1 MWDMIFNAANLL
13 ALACWAVLIFV
24 SRGEIS
30 RTLVFYG
37 GVGLLCLTYGV
48 LLVGLVTGLIDAGAD
63 TGANTGAN
71 TGGGAGNFS
80 TIAGIRSFFETDG
93 GVTVGWVHYLALDLF
108 TGLWISRDAD
118 AKQFSRLLQA
128 PVLAL
133 TFLAG
138 PLGLLVWL
146 AIREPAARRANPR
159 TGPNR

>member
-1 MWDMIFNAANLL
+1 MWDTIFNAANLL
-13 ALACWAVLIFV
+13 AMACWAVLILA

-48 LLVGLVTGLIDAGAD
+48 LLVGLVTGLIDAGAE
-63 TGANTGAN
+63 TGA
-71 TGGGAGNFS
+71 GAGDFS
-80 TIAGIRSFFETDG
+80 TIAGIRSFFATDG
-93 GVTVGWVHYLALDLF
+93 GVTVGWIHYLALDLF

-146 AIREPAARRANPR
+146 AIREPAARR
-159 TGPNR
+159 